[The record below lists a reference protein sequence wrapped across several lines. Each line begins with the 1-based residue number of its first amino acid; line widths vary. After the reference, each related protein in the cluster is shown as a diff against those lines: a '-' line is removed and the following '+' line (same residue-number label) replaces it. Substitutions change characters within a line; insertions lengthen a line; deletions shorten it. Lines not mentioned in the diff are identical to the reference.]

1 MELAII
7 TIACAALL
15 ALSPLLGHK
24 RPPLQ
29 PLKTDITIKQREENA
44 FDCFHQV
51 PMTELFTCEDKS

>member
-1 MELAII
+1 MELTII
-7 TIACAALL
+7 TIVCAALL
-15 ALSPLLGHK
+15 ALSPLLK

-29 PLKTDITIKQREENA
+29 PLKTDITIKQRKENA